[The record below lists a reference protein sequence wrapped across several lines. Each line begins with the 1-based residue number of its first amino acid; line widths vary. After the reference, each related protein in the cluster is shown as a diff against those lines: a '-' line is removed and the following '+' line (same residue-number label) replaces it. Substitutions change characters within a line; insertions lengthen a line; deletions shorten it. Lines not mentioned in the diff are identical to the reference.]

1 MVTNIVRVY
10 FSKTG
15 RTSSLESTEKPKKK
29 KGKCTQEYPNTNI
42 ILAWGD
48 QAQANVQEEIT
59 VNQYKVDQRALESF
73 TMLLFCSK
81 KVCTV
86 SVEWPQITIC

>member
-1 MVTNIVRVY
+1 VVTSIVWVY

-15 RTSSLESTEKPKKK
+15 QTSSLESREKAKKK

-59 VNQYKVDQRALESF
+59 INKV
-73 TMLLFCSK
+73 
-81 KVCTV
+81 
-86 SVEWPQITIC
+86 